1 MSRELKDSYLLKQ
14 FMSDFDKL
22 PAYLIKAPGRINLI
36 GEHTDYNGFPVM
48 PAAIPFTITAAVSP
62 RTDSTVNIKNTDFS
76 FKPLSFDI
84 SADIPHSP
92 DGDWSNYVKAAVNEL
107 SLRLKTTLYGMD
119 VIFHGDIPSSA
130 GLSSSSALVIA
141 SALSL
146 LAVNNIDMDSVELAE
161 TMAYGE
167 HYVGTQGGGMDQA
180 ICILGRK
187 NHAIKIDFFPLR
199 HTRVSFPDGYSVVA
213 AHSLV
218 RAAKTENALLLY
230 NRRPAE
236 CRLATVMINAV
247 RKVDP
252 PLTRLG
258 DLVDRKWFDLKSD
271 NNQLIDSIFDREAYA
286 LEDIAYFT
294 GETVD
299 SLTHKCLMT
308 RSGVPMPA
316 PADGFHLRARALH
329 VLTEARRVEDSVDV
343 LGSGDARGFGL
354 LMNASH
360 ESCDKLYGI
369 STPELNRLVEIM
381 RELGAL
387 GARLTG
393 AGFGGCAIGLVR
405 DDDVNSVIDGIR
417 ELYYDGYIRKNRSDL
432 AGTYGNTDA
441 LLFSVKP
448 ADGAMVIRL

>member
-48 PAAIPFTITAAVSP
+48 PAAIPFTITAAASP

-76 FKPLSFDI
+76 FKPLSFDM
-84 SADIPHSP
+84 SSDIPHSS

-107 SLRLKTTLYGMD
+107 YSRLKNGLHGMD

-141 SALSL
+141 SALAL
-146 LAVNNIDMDSVELAE
+146 LSVNNNDMDPVELAE

-180 ICILGRK
+180 ICLLGRK
-187 NHAIKIDFFPLR
+187 DHAVKIDFFPLR
-199 HTRVSFPDGYSVVA
+199 HIPVSFPEGYSVVV

-236 CRLATVMINAV
+236 CRLATVMMNSVHKAAQ
-247 RKVDP
+247 
-252 PLTRLG
+252 PLNRLG
-258 DLVDRKWFDLKSD
+258 DLVNMEWFDLKSD
-271 NNQLIDSIFDREAYA
+271 IDDFVNGTFDRDSYS
-286 LEDIAYFT
+286 LEDISSFT
-294 GETVD
+294 GETID
-299 SLTHKCLMT
+299 SLTRNCLMT
-308 RSGVPMPA
+308 RSGIPMPA
-316 PADGFHLRARALH
+316 PEDGFLIRARALH
-329 VLTEARRVEDSVDV
+329 VLTEACRVEDSVDV
-343 LGSGDARGFGL
+343 LGSGNAPGFGA

-360 ESCDKLYGI
+360 ESCDRLYGI

-381 RELGAL
+381 REYGAL

-393 AGFGGCAIGLVR
+393 AGFGGCAIGLVHNN
-405 DDDVNSVIDGIR
+405 DVNSVIDGIR
-417 ELYYDGYIRKNRSDL
+417 ESYYDGYIRKNRPDL
-432 AGTYGNTDA
+432 EGSFENTDT
-441 LLFSVKP
+441 LLFAVKP